1 MKTLNKTQDT
11 LFENGDNFRVFFE
24 RSADPTLLIERDVIV
39 DCNESALRTFRCR
52 TKNALI
58 GRHPWDCSPDHQP
71 DGSLSSVKAREV
83 LDATANQGANRFE
96 WVHRTFDGE
105 ELCIDVSLTAIPL
118 QHGPIIY
125 TVFKDISKRKQAEE
139 ALRRA
144 EGKYRD
150 IFENAVL
157 GILQATPDGRILNAN
172 PALARMYG
180 YGSPEELMEAV
191 SDIAA
196 QLYTDPEDRKHFGE
210 VLEREG
216 SVEGYETERFRK
228 DGSKIWVS
236 ANARIVRDAQ
246 GKVLYYE
253 GTLQDITKRKR
264 AEEAL
269 KESEERYR
277 IAIEHSNDGVA
288 IVRKNQHI
296 FVNQRFCTMFGY
308 DDPAEILGTTLF
320 ATIHPDDYERVVEI
334 NRETKNGEPVP
345 FRYEFKGVR
354 RDGTALHV
362 EVSSARIVYQGK
374 PAILAYLRDITERV
388 QAEEMLRQSQKMEAV
403 GTLSAG
409 IAHDFNNILTAIL
422 GFAGLSYEEA
432 MAGSQAKRYLLHV
445 LNAAQRG
452 KDLVTQILSF
462 SRKGTEELR
471 QTDLA
476 SIVKESVKML
486 RASLPKTIEIRTNI
500 TAESSMALAG
510 PTQIQQIIMNLGTNA
525 AHAMREK
532 GGRMTIELS
541 SLTVTPKNTPAPDLT
556 TGEYLKLSIN
566 DTGTGMGRDVLERVF
581 DPFFTTKK
589 PGEGTGLGLWVV
601 HSIVQNHKGVITVKS
616 APGKGSTFDVFL
628 PQIQERTLRVN
639 KRLPA
644 IKGRGHI
651 LVIDDEAELLE
662 LEKIM
667 VERLGYTATAVGDSS
682 AAVDLFKEN
691 PDKYD
696 LVLTD
701 QSMPG
706 MTGVDLARELI
717 SIRPDIPVA
726 VITGYHDELDG
737 AATRKAGV
745 RVIIEKPMTR
755 VDLGL
760 AIQQLLTEGGH
771 QR

>member
-1 MKTLNKTQDT
+1 M
-11 LFENGDNFRVFFE
+11 
-24 RSADPTLLIERDVIV
+24 
-39 DCNESALRTFRCR
+39 
-52 TKNALI
+52 
-58 GRHPWDCSPDHQP
+58 
-71 DGSLSSVKAREV
+71 KAREI
-83 LDATANQGANRFE
+83 LDATVNQGANRFE

-105 ELCIDVSLTAIPL
+105 ELCIDVSLTAVPL

-125 TVFKDISKRKQAEE
+125 TVFKDISKRKQAEK

-144 EGKYRD
+144 ERKYRD

-180 YGSPEELMEAV
+180 YESPEKLMEAV

-196 QLYTDPEDRKHFGE
+196 QLYIDPEDRKHFGE
-210 VLEREG
+210 ILEREG
-216 SVEGYETERFRK
+216 SIEGYETERLRK

-236 ANARIVRDAQ
+236 ANARIVTDAQ

-269 KESEERYR
+269 KESEGRYR

-334 NRETKNGEPVP
+334 NRKTKKGEPVP

-462 SRKGTEELR
+462 SRKGKEELR

-500 TAESSMALAG
+500 TTESSMALAG

-541 SLTVTPKNTPAPDLT
+541 SLTVTPKNAPAPDLT

-616 APGKGSTFDVFL
+616 APGKGSTFAVFL
-628 PQIQERTLRVN
+628 PQIQERTLRVK

-667 VERLGYTATAVGDSS
+667 VERLGYTVTAVGDSS

-737 AATRKAGV
+737 AVTRKAGV

-771 QR
+771 

>member
-1 MKTLNKTQDT
+1 
-11 LFENGDNFRVFFE
+11 
-24 RSADPTLLIERDVIV
+24 
-39 DCNESALRTFRCR
+39 
-52 TKNALI
+52 
-58 GRHPWDCSPDHQP
+58 
-71 DGSLSSVKAREV
+71 
-83 LDATANQGANRFE
+83 
-96 WVHRTFDGE
+96 
-105 ELCIDVSLTAIPL
+105 
-118 QHGPIIY
+118 
-125 TVFKDISKRKQAEE
+125 
-139 ALRRA
+139 
-144 EGKYRD
+144 
-150 IFENAVL
+150 
-157 GILQATPDGRILNAN
+157 
-172 PALARMYG
+172 
-180 YGSPEELMEAV
+180 
-191 SDIAA
+191 
-196 QLYTDPEDRKHFGE
+196 
-210 VLEREG
+210 
-216 SVEGYETERFRK
+216 
-228 DGSKIWVS
+228 
-236 ANARIVRDAQ
+236 
-246 GKVLYYE
+246 
-253 GTLQDITKRKR
+253 
-264 AEEAL
+264 
-269 KESEERYR
+269 
-277 IAIEHSNDGVA
+277 
-288 IVRKNQHI
+288 
-296 FVNQRFCTMFGY
+296 
-308 DDPAEILGTTLF
+308 
-320 ATIHPDDYERVVEI
+320 
-334 NRETKNGEPVP
+334 
-345 FRYEFKGVR
+345 
-354 RDGTALHV
+354 
-362 EVSSARIVYQGK
+362 
-374 PAILAYLRDITERV
+374 
-388 QAEEMLRQSQKMEAV
+388 
-403 GTLSAG
+403 
-409 IAHDFNNILTAIL
+409 
-422 GFAGLSYEEA
+422 

-462 SRKGTEELR
+462 SRKGKEELR

-500 TAESSMALAG
+500 TTESSMALAG

-541 SLTVTPKNTPAPDLT
+541 SLTVTPQNTPVPDLT
-556 TGEYLKLSIN
+556 TGEYLKLSIS

-616 APGKGSTFDVFL
+616 APGKGSTFAVFL
-628 PQIQERTLRVN
+628 PHIQERTLRVK

-644 IKGRGHI
+644 IKGCGHI

-667 VERLGYTATAVGDSS
+667 VERLGYTVTAVGDSS

-745 RVIIEKPMTR
+745 RAIIEKPMTR
-755 VDLGL
+755 VDLSL

-771 QR
+771 